1 MPDIDFIPK
10 IDLSNILTYG
20 ITSPKS
26 FETLKEIKKASK
38 EIGFFTVMNHGIA
51 NTSIKKNTFQLQ
63 KIFFFTIR
71 KKTYFFSSKME

>member
-20 ITSPKS
+20 ITSPKY

-51 NTSIKKNTFQLQ
+51 NTSIKKYFPIAKN
-63 KIFFFTIR
+63 FFL
-71 KKTYFFSSKME
+71 YH